1 MRKYI
6 YKEIE
11 FISNFYYKKNNKSG
25 KEIHKK
31 ITGIQDGLI
40 RHMMNL
46 YLLLKK
52 NNYLIKFYQTQ
63 TEFLDSRIKSAQL
76 LSLELQSG
84 LCSYSPAEVE
94 AEVDRIYQGP
104 KIFQDVLLDL
114 RVRDGAYLAVN
125 PKPNPAL
132 NLRKLSRQIRND
144 TDQYNKLRTKLKKH
158 QHDN

>member
-1 MRKYI
+1 MEERARMALYSCLLSDHYDREFAERCDVVHKKFNHICEMWLPLRVGSYIRQKYVRKYI

-52 NNYLIKFYQTQ
+52 NNYMIKFYQFQ

-76 LSLELQSG
+76 LSLEL
-84 LCSYSPAEVE
+84 
-94 AEVDRIYQGP
+94 
-104 KIFQDVLLDL
+104 
-114 RVRDGAYLAVN
+114 
-125 PKPNPAL
+125 
-132 NLRKLSRQIRND
+132 
-144 TDQYNKLRTKLKKH
+144 
-158 QHDN
+158 

>member
-52 NNYLIKFYQTQ
+52 NNYMIKFYQTQ

-76 LSLELQSG
+76 LSLEL
-84 LCSYSPAEVE
+84 
-94 AEVDRIYQGP
+94 
-104 KIFQDVLLDL
+104 
-114 RVRDGAYLAVN
+114 
-125 PKPNPAL
+125 
-132 NLRKLSRQIRND
+132 
-144 TDQYNKLRTKLKKH
+144 
-158 QHDN
+158 